1 MNVGDIVTISV
12 LGAELTATVLEV
24 EKYKGAY
31 ILRYRFTDGRE
42 AYCTVFPELD
52 SLPPATFFTQEMY
65 GLVGWLEWDG
75 HLWPVPIKRGERVLD
90 GVDQRVVMM
99 RRIDL
104 ILGFV
109 KTWEENAGGTAVEIM
124 PNNEWEYEQWK
135 KLGRN
140 KGR

>member
-1 MNVGDIVTISV
+1 LNVGDIVKIRV
-12 LGAELTATVLEV
+12 WADELTATILEA

-31 ILRYRFTDGRE
+31 ILRYRFVDGRE

-52 SLPPATFFTQEMY
+52 SLPPSSFFTQEMY
-65 GLVGWLEWDG
+65 GLVGWLEWQG
-75 HLWPVPIKRGERVLD
+75 HLWPVPIKRGERVLK
-90 GVDQRVVMM
+90 GIDQRLVMM

-104 ILGFV
+104 ILSFV
-109 KTWEENAGGTAVEIM
+109 EAWDKGAGGAVVEVM
-124 PNNEWEYEQWK
+124 PDNEWEYEQWK

>member
-1 MNVGDIVTISV
+1 LNVGDIVTIRV
-12 LGAELTATVLEV
+12 WAAELTAKILEV

-31 ILRYRFTDGRE
+31 ILRYRFVDGRE

-52 SLPPATFFTQEMY
+52 SLPPSSFFTQEMY

-75 HLWPVPIKRGERVLD
+75 HLWPVPIKRGERVLE
-90 GVDQRVVMM
+90 GIDQRVVMM

-104 ILGFV
+104 ILSFV
-109 KTWEENAGGTAVEIM
+109 EEWEKAGGTAVAIM
-124 PNNEWEYEQWK
+124 PGNDWEYEQLK

-140 KGR
+140 KGG

>member
-1 MNVGDIVTISV
+1 LNVGDIVTIRV
-12 LGAELTATVLEV
+12 WADELTAKILEV

-31 ILRYRFTDGRE
+31 ILRYRFVDGRE

-52 SLPPATFFTQEMY
+52 SLPPSSFFTQEMY

-75 HLWPVPIKRGERVLD
+75 HLWPVPIKRGERVLE
-90 GVDQRVVMM
+90 GVDYRLVMQ

-104 ILGFV
+104 ILNFV
-109 KTWEENAGGTAVEIM
+109 EEWEKAGGTAVEIM
-124 PNNEWEYEQWK
+124 PDNDWEYEQLK

>member
-1 MNVGDIVTISV
+1 LNVGDIVTIRV
-12 LGAELTATVLEV
+12 WADELTAKILEV

-31 ILRYRFTDGRE
+31 ILRYRFVNGRE

-52 SLPPATFFTQEMY
+52 SLPPSNFYTQEMY
-65 GLVGWLEWDG
+65 GLVGWLEWQG
-75 HLWPVPIKRGERVLD
+75 HLWPVPIKRGERVLE
-90 GVDQRVVMM
+90 GIDQRLVMM

-104 ILGFV
+104 ILSFV
-109 KTWEENAGGTAVEIM
+109 EGWEKAGGARVEIM

>member
-1 MNVGDIVTISV
+1 MNVGDIVTIS
-12 LGAELTATVLEV
+12 LMGAKLRATVLEV
-24 EKYKGAY
+24 EKYRGAY
-31 ILRYRFTDGRE
+31 ILRYRFTNGKE

-52 SLPPATFFTQEMY
+52 SLPPSSFFTQEMY

-75 HLWPVPIKRGERVLD
+75 HLWPVPIKRGERVLE
-90 GVDQRVVMM
+90 GVDYRLVMQ

-104 ILGFV
+104 ILSFV
-109 KTWEENAGGTAVEIM
+109 EGWEKGGGAMVEIM